1 MDKSVADLINN
12 IENGTLAGAEEI
24 FKDIMDVRA
33 GTTLDNYRQQV
44 ANNIFNG
51 SEEESFDEDDFDDE
65 DLDDEDF
72 EDLGDEDADI

>member
-1 MDKSVADLINN
+1 MSNSVADLINN

-33 GTTLDNYRQQV
+33 GTALDNYRQQV
-44 ANNIFNG
+44 ASNIFND
-51 SEEESFDEDDFDDE
+51 SEDESFDDE

-72 EDLGDEDADI
+72 EDLGDDEDADI